1 MSASRFTLSSHAG
14 STEAPKTDE
23 VSEIEVVLR
32 ENKYRQYIASG
43 GQKSADETA
52 EAIPVNY
59 IGGYLSFFRTGHKII
74 SATDIIMNDS
84 ENIVILCP
92 DQLKIGDFVVVRE
105 ADHDLI
111 REIADAILSR
121 SGYPGAR
128 KMAGK
133 WREGLQ
139 IETLF

>member
-1 MSASRFTLSSHAG
+1 
-14 STEAPKTDE
+14 
-23 VSEIEVVLR
+23 
-32 ENKYRQYIASG
+32 
-43 GQKSADETA
+43 
-52 EAIPVNY
+52 
-59 IGGYLSFFRTGHKII
+59 
-74 SATDIIMNDS
+74 MNDS

-128 KMAGK
+128 KMAANGGK
-133 WREGLQ
+133 YCKSKHCSIQMKRFTSIFRPPDAPRDIRL
-139 IETLF
+139 